1 MESLTPGDESSLLSL
16 PFDHYQRYHLTQRI
30 VSLLWPRQK
39 DHPLRILDV
48 GGSSSSLKHFL
59 PDDEIM
65 LADMQG
71 PPPFTYREAVPFIC
85 DAYFLAEGG
94 NLPFADASFDLV
106 TAHDTLE
113 HVPNDLRLGFL
124 RDLLRVAR
132 RFVVLN
138 GPEFHPDVA
147 RAEQRLALLLERTEL
162 GKNISLNE
170 HLDFGLPE
178 KELVEGF
185 LREQGLPF
193 TSLPNGNLALW
204 LSMMGVKH
212 YIMSFPHSHELHEA
226 IDRIYNAAVSP
237 RDFGGLCY
245 RRAYVIAKRRDE
257 ANVLR
262 RIDTAFVDDLKKPA
276 PKWDVQAVEAVIN
289 AMEDHTRQVRRD
301 SVELQTLLAQRDTA
315 LQQKDA
321 LLAEKESHIANV
333 EAALHNANAQAAAA
347 HHKLDQITNSAG
359 YRLLER
365 VRRPIRW
372 LAPEG
377 TRRRLAFIALSRG
390 LNILLTQGAWTFVR
404 RAVQV
409 WRWLP
414 RLRRAPIPDQQVSI
428 NDQYQLWL
436 KAHAL
441 TSGQAQR
448 IRQEAAKLDYR
459 PLISIL
465 TPVYN
470 SDLTWLRD
478 AIESVRAQLY
488 DHWELCIADDG
499 STRPGIRE
507 LLEEAAQADNRIKLT
522 HLERNQGIAAAS
534 NAALSLATGEFI
546 GLLDHDDELK
556 PDALFEV
563 VKLLNEKPDLDYI
576 YTDEDK
582 KELDGRLVDPFFK
595 PDWSPALLFS
605 LNYVTHFSVFRK
617 EIVDRL
623 GGFRLGYDG
632 SQDYDLILR
641 VTEATDKR
649 AHIPKPLYTWRKAPG
664 SAASSPEAKE
674 FAYPAA
680 KRAIKDALTRRG
692 VQAEVQDGP
701 FKGYYRVR
709 YAIPG
714 KPRVAI
720 IIPTR
725 DRVDMLRR
733 CIESIRK
740 KSSYRHY
747 EIVVIDNDSR
757 EPETLEYLSSF
768 GGRVIRYP
776 HEFNFSRMMNEAA
789 KQVECDALLFL
800 NNDTEVISSEWIE
813 AMLEHGMQPEVGAV
827 GARLLFPD
835 GRVQH
840 EGILIGPGNGL
851 AGNLD
856 HHGYFGLGQVIRN
869 CSAVTAACMLTRSSV
884 FSELG
889 GFDEEIGIAYNDVDF
904 CLRAR
909 QKGYLIVYTPYSLLY
924 HDEGGTRGR
933 TGRTHPKVNEDLFRR
948 RWGKYQDPYGNPN
961 LDMDRPLNL
970 RL

>member
-1 MESLTPGDESSLLSL
+1 MHRSGTSLVMRLLNIMGISVGPPESLLPADEHNIGGYWEHQNFMQINEKILKALGGSWDEPPESPRGWESATSPEMAALRRDARAVIDEAFGEDNLWGWKDPRNSLTLPFWRKLVPNMRCVACLRNPLDVTSSLQRRDGFSTVKSMDLWLHYTAASL
-16 PFDHYQRYHLTQRI
+16 ENTSGLPTLFLFYEDLFDDWWGE
-30 VSLLWPRQK
+30 V
-39 DHPLRILDV
+39 
-48 GGSSSSLKHFL
+48 
-59 PDDEIM
+59 
-65 LADMQG
+65 
-71 PPPFTYREAVPFIC
+71 
-85 DAYFLAEGG
+85 
-94 NLPFADASFDLV
+94 
-106 TAHDTLE
+106 
-113 HVPNDLRLGFL
+113 
-124 RDLLRVAR
+124 
-132 RFVVLN
+132 
-138 GPEFHPDVA
+138 
-147 RAEQRLALLLERTEL
+147 QRLARFMDIQLDDNSELKDQMRSVIEDELRHHHSTVVDALDTPELAVPAKSLYVALRSLVTTQQTRAQNHTGDTEFQESLEMLARYALTERRHLLTLEAQ
-162 GKNISLNE
+162 NSMLNE
-170 HLDFGLPE
+170 QL
-178 KELVEGF
+178 KE
-185 LREQGLPF
+185 
-193 TSLPNGNLALW
+193 
-204 LSMMGVKH
+204 
-212 YIMSFPHSHELHEA
+212 
-226 IDRIYNAAVSP
+226 
-237 RDFGGLCY
+237 
-245 RRAYVIAKRRDE
+245 
-257 ANVLR
+257 
-262 RIDTAFVDDLKKPA
+262 
-276 PKWDVQAVEAVIN
+276 
-289 AMEDHTRQVRRD
+289 
-301 SVELQTLLAQRDTA
+301 
-315 LQQKDA
+315 KDA
-321 LLAEKESHIANV
+321 LLAEKERHIADKESHIANV
-333 EAALHNANAQAAAA
+333 ESHIAKLESHIPNVEADLRHANAQAATT
-347 HHKLDQITNSAG
+347 HHVLDQITNSAG

-372 LAPEG
+372 LAPER

-390 LNILLTQGAWTFVR
+390 LNILLTQGPWTFIR

-414 RLRRAPIPDQQVSI
+414 RLRRAPIADQQVSI
-428 NDQYQLWL
+428 DDQYQLWL

-441 TSGQAQR
+441 TSSKAQR

-470 SDLTWLRD
+470 PDLPWLRD
-478 AIESVRAQLY
+478 AIDSVRAQLY
-488 DHWELCIADDG
+488 DHWELCITDDG
-499 STRPGIRE
+499 STRPGVHE
-507 LLEEAAQADNRIKLT
+507 LLEKAAQADNRIKLT
-522 HLERNQGIAAAS
+522 HLEKNQGIAAAS

-563 VKLLNEKPDLDYI
+563 VKLLNERPDLDYI

-582 KELDGRLVDPFFK
+582 KEPDGRLIDPFFK
-595 PDWSPALLFS
+595 SDWSPALLFS

-617 EIVDRL
+617 EIVDSL

-641 VTEATDKR
+641 VTETTDR
-649 AHIPKPLYTWRKAPG
+649 IAHIPKPLYTWRKVPG

-714 KPRVAI
+714 KPRVSI

-733 CIESIRK
+733 CIESIRS
-740 KSSYRHY
+740 KSSYRNY
-747 EIVVIDNDSR
+747 EIIVIDNDSK

-768 GGRVIRYP
+768 PGRVIRYP

-789 KQVECDALLFL
+789 KQVECDALIFL

-835 GRVQH
+835 GQVQH

-904 CLRAR
+904 CLRAG
-909 QKGYLIVYTPYSLLY
+909 QKGYLTVYTPYALLY

-933 TGRTHPKVNEDLFRR
+933 TGRTHPKVNEDMFRL